1 MLCRGARKADKKHI
15 HEVVGR
21 DVAGHLSIQILET
34 ENKLGDDFV
43 GSLFDGIELAK

>member
-1 MLCRGARKADKKHI
+1 MLCGGALEAGKERI
-15 HEVVGR
+15 REVVGR